1 VLDPFELEFVQRG
14 VFEVLLLSAG
24 AGLLGTW
31 IVLRGLA
38 FYSHAVGSA
47 TFPGLVLAD
56 GLGFAAPL
64 GAFAAALVY
73 ALGVGQAS
81 RARRTSYDTVT
92 AVVLVGA
99 LALGVIL
106 ASDVFHSGSNI
117 ETLLFGSLL
126 AIDGRDLVI
135 AAVASVL
142 AIAATTA
149 LGRAWLAAG
158 FDPDAARSLG
168 LRSPLPD
175 AILLALIAAV
185 VTAAISA
192 VGALLATSLIVI
204 PAATVRLWTRRLAVW
219 QAVTVVLVA
228 IEGVFGLWLSV
239 KLNAPPGATIAVVAG
254 GAFLASALARA
265 AGTRR
270 LAVTTAALAT
280 AVAIASCGSGDSD
293 GGGGKLVVAAT
304 TTQVADWVRQVG
316 GAEVEVH
323 QILKPNSDPHDYEPR
338 PADVEAVAGASVVFR
353 NGDKLDDW
361 MSELVSDA
369 GGDPETV
376 DLSRAVTSVGG
387 DPHWWHDPRNAV
399 AAVGAIASAL
409 SRADAEHARDYE
421 RNASRYVSELRRLDR
436 AIATCMSQVPRAQ
449 RKLVTDHDA
458 LSYFARRYG
467 IEVVGAV
474 IPSQTTQA
482 QPSARDVSRLVKLI
496 EREHVRAVFPGHSVS
511 PKLARSIARET
522 GASAHYV
529 LYGDTLGPAGSDGD
543 TYLKMEAANAR
554 SMVSGFSGGSR
565 RCPAESA

>member
-1 VLDPFELEFVQRG
+1 ML
-14 VFEVLLLSAG
+14 EVLLLAAG

-38 FYSHAVGSA
+38 FYSHAVGTA

-56 GLGFAAPL
+56 GLGFAAPV

-73 ALGVGQAS
+73 AIGVGGAS
-81 RARRTSYDTVT
+81 RARRTSYDSVT
-92 AVVLVGA
+92 ALVLVGA

-126 AIDGRDLVI
+126 AIDGRDLVV
-135 AAVASVL
+135 AGVASAL
-142 AIAATTA
+142 AIAATAT

-158 FDPDAARSLG
+158 FDPGAARLLG

-175 AILLALIAAV
+175 AVLLALIALV

-204 PAATVRLWTRRLAVW
+204 PAATVRLWTRRLAAW
-219 QAVTVVLVA
+219 QAATVVLVA

-254 GAFLASALARA
+254 GVFAACALARA
-265 AGTRR
+265 AGAAR
-270 LAVTTAALAT
+270 LAVATGLLAA
-280 AVAIASCGSGDSD
+280 VIALPSCGSGDS
-293 GGGGKLVVAAT
+293 GGSGGKLDVVAT

-316 GAEVEVH
+316 GAEVDVH
-323 QILKPNSDPHDYEPR
+323 QILRPNTDPHDYEPR
-338 PADVEAVAGASVVFR
+338 PADVESVTGAAVVFR

-361 MSELVSDA
+361 ASKLVSDA
-369 GGDPETV
+369 GGDPEVV
-376 DLSRAVTSVGG
+376 DLGRDVASVGG

-399 AAVGAIASAL
+399 AAVGAIAAEL
-409 SRADAEHARDYE
+409 SRAGPAHAREYR
-421 RNASRYVSELRRLDR
+421 RNAHRYVSLLRQLDR
-436 AIATCMSQVPRAQ
+436 AISTCISQVPRSQ

-467 IEVVGAV
+467 IQIVGAV

-482 QPSARDVSRLVKLI
+482 QPSARDVSGLVKLI
-496 EREHVRAVFPGHSVS
+496 EREHVRAVFPEHSVN

-522 GASAHYV
+522 GASANYV
-529 LYGDTLGPAGSDGD
+529 LYGDTLGPAGSNGD
-543 TYLKMEAANAR
+543 TYLKMEAANAD
-554 SMVSGFSGGSR
+554 SMVRGFSGGSK
-565 RCPAESA
+565 RCRTVGA